1 MIRVLALAAGLC
13 GGVGLSQFP
22 EYSQQY
28 TQRLSGAVDEL
39 DRIVVM
45 FDADA
50 SRLGMTRQQ
59 ALADLAQGGRM
70 GVARAQS
77 MGQVLERHARL
88 SADLASLKTSSSSVK
103 FIKINSF
110 TDSEIARKTLAD
122 FKPAIPVSPEGL
134 GLGGVGFGL
143 GYSVVVIFTALLG
156 RLWRRRQRPVPQA

>member
-39 DRIVVM
+39 NRIVVM

-50 SRLGMTRQQ
+50 SRLGMTRQE
-59 ALADLAQGGRM
+59 ALTDLAQGGRM
-70 GVARAQS
+70 GAARAQS

-88 SADLASLKTSSSSVK
+88 SADLASLKTSGIAGKVLNIII
-103 FIKINSF
+103 FI
-110 TDSEIARKTLAD
+110 DRDVARKTLAD
-122 FKPAIPVSPEGL
+122 FKPAIPVSPEGF